1 MKLMNRK
8 PIGIFD
14 SGVGGLTVV
23 SEIIKALPY
32 EELVYFGDTARVP
45 YGSKSVEAVTKFSR
59 QISAF
64 LLSKDVKAIVIACST
79 ASSNAFKA
87 LSQEFPIPF
96 IEVISP
102 GVEDAALVTR
112 NRIVGVIG
120 TEATIRTGLYDTL
133 LKEKIPE
140 VKVYSKA
147 CPLFVPLA
155 EEGWTKNTVA
165 RITAEIYLQELL
177 DREIDSL
184 ILGCTHYPLL
194 ISCIKDV
201 VGQVRI
207 INAAESTA
215 RKLKAFLEE
224 NGLESSRRSVPK
236 HSFYASDNTRKFN
249 RLSSLI
255 LQQTYAA
262 EIIDIEKY

>member
-1 MKLMNRK
+1 MNHK

-23 SEIIKALPY
+23 SEIMKALPY

-45 YGSKSVEAVTKFSR
+45 YGSKSVETVTKFSR
-59 QISAF
+59 QIASF

-87 LSQEFPIPF
+87 LSEEFPTPF
-96 IEVISP
+96 IEVVSP

-112 NRIVGVIG
+112 NKTVGVIG
-120 TEATIRTGLYDTL
+120 TEATIRSGMYDAL
-133 LKEKIPE
+133 LRERIPG
-140 VKVYSKA
+140 VKVFSKP

-177 DREIDSL
+177 DREIDTL

-194 ISCIKDV
+194 IGCIKDV
-201 VGQVRI
+201 VGRVRI

-215 RKLKAFLEE
+215 RKLKSFLEE
-224 NGLESSRRSVPK
+224 NGLECFRRSVPS
-236 HSFYASDNTRKFN
+236 HRFYASDNTNKFN
-249 RLSSLI
+249 RLSSLVLHKDYEAQI
-255 LQQTYAA
+255 V
-262 EIIDIEKY
+262 DIEKF